1 MSSSTSVQEV
11 ASTGERL
18 ATDWYGDL
26 VGARRLALRTHST
39 WDAVRSAWTV
49 FRASASCRSVVTTE
63 GSMSPVGLGLLALLL
78 ALRRRRRLVLLQFL
92 PGRKVGLSGR
102 LVVGLYRLV
111 LRRACL
117 GVQVM
122 TAGEKDAYQ
131 RTYLLPPDRV
141 RHVPYYSVDDRVPL
155 DVVGPDLR
163 TGILASGRNSCDWT
177 TLLDA
182 AEGQG
187 WPLTIVCSESDL
199 AGIARRAAATGVE
212 VLAELPRAEHNQMLA
227 TAQLFLVVMKD
238 RGASSGH
245 VRLAS
250 AALRGTPVLAT
261 SIPGMSGY
269 EHLALATVPAE
280 DPIALRDEVNRLL
293 AEPGVLAEAAER
305 VRREA
310 WQRPLSRY
318 AREIRAFVDECEGSS
333 VPAPGPATG
342 TGSRGA

>member
-1 MSSSTSVQEV
+1 MSSRQPVQQI
-11 ASTGERL
+11 GPRKDRL

-26 VGARRLALRTHST
+26 VGARRLTVRTRST
-39 WDAVRSAWTV
+39 ASAIRSAWMV
-49 FRASASCRSVVTTE
+49 YQESARCRSVVTSE

-78 ALRRRRRLVLLQFL
+78 ALRRRRRLILLQFL
-92 PGRKVGLSGR
+92 PGQKVGLSGR
-102 LVVGLYRLV
+102 FVERLYRQV
-111 LRRACL
+111 LHRACL

-122 TAGEKDAYQ
+122 TAHEKDVYE
-131 RTYLLPPDRV
+131 RTYFFSPERV

-155 DVVGPDLR
+155 EPVAPDER
-163 TGILASGRNSCDWT
+163 SGILASGRNSCDWG

-187 WPLTIVCSESDL
+187 WPLTIVCSESDRVS
-199 AGIARRAAATGVE
+199 IARRAAAVGVE
-212 VLAELPRAEHNQMLA
+212 VLAEIPRAEHNQMLA
-227 TAQLFLVVMKD
+227 SAVLFLVVMRD

-269 EHLALATVPAE
+269 EHLAVAMVPAE
-280 DPIALRDEVNRLL
+280 DPVALRREVNRLL
-293 AEPGVLAEAAER
+293 AEPDALAEAEER

-310 WQRPLSRY
+310 WGRPLSRY
-318 AREIRAFVDECEGSS
+318 ASEVRAFVDECEDRQALAQG
-333 VPAPGPATG
+333 
-342 TGSRGA
+342 